1 MSRVPAMIAAL
12 LVLWLPFS
20 VTAILAVVLAPL
32 ALLVDEW
39 TYGKDLLRAMDK
51 LGAAL
56 LGWGGRY
63 TVSAE
68 CGSRKSECR
77 LCRFVCRLLD
87 IIDPGHCKGAA
98 QREFAEG

>member
-1 MSRVPAMIAAL
+1 MSRAPAMIVAL

-20 VTAILAVVLAPL
+20 LTAILAIILAPL
-32 ALLVDEW
+32 ALLMDEW

-68 CGSRKSECR
+68 CGSRRSECW
-77 LCRFVCRLLD
+77 LCRRVCRLLD
-87 IIDPGHCKGAA
+87 LIDPGHCKGAA
-98 QREFAEG
+98 EREGAL

>member
-56 LGWGGRY
+56 LGWGGKY

-68 CGSRKSECR
+68 CGSRKAECS
-77 LCRFVCRLLD
+77 LCRFVCRLLHLV
-87 IIDPGHCKGAA
+87 DPGHCEGAA
-98 QREFAEG
+98 KREGIN

>member
-1 MSRVPAMIAAL
+1 MSRLPAMLVAL

-20 VTAILAVVLAPL
+20 ATAILAIALAPL

-39 TYGKDLLRAMDK
+39 KYGKDLLRAMDK

-68 CGSRKSECR
+68 CGSRRADCR
-77 LCRFVCRLLD
+77 LCRFVCRLLNV
-87 IIDPGHCKGAA
+87 IDPGHCVGAA
-98 QREFAEG
+98 KREGAL

>member
-1 MSRVPAMIAAL
+1 MSRLPAMLVAL

-32 ALLVDEW
+32 ALLVDKW

-68 CGSRKSECR
+68 CGSRRADCR
-77 LCRFVCRLLD
+77 LCRFVCRLLNV
-87 IIDPGHCKGAA
+87 IDPGHCVGAA
-98 QREFAEG
+98 KREGVL

>member
-1 MSRVPAMIAAL
+1 MNRAPALAVAL

-20 VTAILAVVLAPL
+20 VTAILAIVLAPL

-39 TYGKDLLRAMDK
+39 AYGKDLLRAMDK

-68 CGSRKSECR
+68 CGARRSDCR

-87 IIDPGHCKGAA
+87 LIDPGHCKGAA
-98 QREFAEG
+98 EREGAP

>member
-1 MSRVPAMIAAL
+1 MSRVPAMIVAL

-20 VTAILAVVLAPL
+20 ATAILAVVMAPL

-39 TYGKDLLRAMDK
+39 AYGKDLLRAMDK

-68 CGSRKSECR
+68 CGSRKAECS
-77 LCRFVCRLLD
+77 LCKFVCKLLD
-87 IIDPGHCKGAA
+87 LLDPGHCKGAA
-98 QREFAEG
+98 VREGVN

>member
-1 MSRVPAMIAAL
+1 MSRAPAMIVAL

-20 VTAILAVVLAPL
+20 LTAILAILLSPL
-32 ALLVDEW
+32 ALLMDEW

-68 CGSRKSECR
+68 CGSRKAECR
-77 LCRFVCRLLD
+77 LCRFICPLLNV
-87 IIDPGHCKGAA
+87 IDPGHCKGAA
-98 QREFAEG
+98 KREGAA